1 MKSVP
6 ALKYLLS
13 LSPVPLV
20 IAGNLLGG
28 PFSLMNAFY
37 GLAIMT
43 FSEQFF
49 QEDKKENQFSSVL
62 PNLVLIAHG
71 IFQSV
76 CLLSLF
82 YGIHSG
88 LLNGIWI
95 IAASVSTGLNSALA
109 GLTSAHE
116 MIHRKE
122 KMFRL
127 IGIWNL
133 VTVNYGHFYIEHI
146 KGHHKLVGTKK
157 DPATAYYGESVYHF
171 VARTIPNQFISAIKI
186 EAGRLRKQSA
196 LQYSLSNFVV
206 KILLTEI
213 ILSVTLLYF
222 FGLKIL
228 FAFLLQSFIAILILE
243 YVNYIE
249 HYGLVRDE
257 NERVNATHSWQ
268 SDHLLS
274 RFALIELSRHADH
287 HYYASKPYHTL
298 KSYEESPMLPSGYF
312 GSFYTALIPSLWFKK
327 INPLID
333 AMKVSS

>member
-1 MKSVP
+1 MKSFS
-6 ALKYLLS
+6 AFKYLLS
-13 LSPVPLV
+13 LSPVPFV
-20 IAGNLLGG
+20 ITGNLLGG

-43 FSEQFF
+43 ISEKFIPENKEDNHLHSFFPNLILMAHVFF
-49 QEDKKENQFSSVL
+49 QS
-62 PNLVLIAHG
+62 A
-71 IFQSV
+71 

-88 LLNGIWI
+88 VLQSGWV
-95 IAASVSTGLNSALA
+95 IAAIVSTGLNSALA
-109 GLTSAHE
+109 GITSAHE
-116 MIHRKE
+116 LIHRKE
-122 KMFRL
+122 KILRVL
-127 IGIWNL
+127 GIWNL
-133 VTVNYGHFYIEHI
+133 ITVNYGHFYIEHI

-171 VARTIPNQFISAIKI
+171 IARTIPNQFISSLKI
-186 EAGRLRKQSA
+186 EASRLQKQNA
-196 LQYSLSNFVV
+196 LRYSLQNFVMMIV
-206 KILLTEI
+206 LIEI
-213 ILSVTLLYF
+213 VCCITLFYF
-222 FGLKIL
+222 FGIKIL
-228 FAFLLQSFIAILILE
+228 FAFLLQSFISILILE

-274 RFALIELSRHADH
+274 RFALIELSRHSDH

-298 KSYEESPMLPSGYF
+298 KSYEESPVLPSGYF

-333 AMKVSS
+333 KMKVTS